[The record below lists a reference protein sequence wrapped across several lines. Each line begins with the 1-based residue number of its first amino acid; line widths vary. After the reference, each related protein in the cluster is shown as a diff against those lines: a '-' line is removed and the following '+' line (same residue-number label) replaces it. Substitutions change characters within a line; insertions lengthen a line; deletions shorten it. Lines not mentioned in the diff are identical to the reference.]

1 MLRQVLML
9 LVAVNPVITVITAA
23 KIAKESAD
31 SLVVIS
37 SIGKTETSQT
47 GMLSVCETFHYGFG
61 KEIEFNHT
69 LSKTAEAEKL

>member
-1 MLRQVLML
+1 ML

-23 KIAKESAD
+23 KIAKEPAD

-47 GMLSVCETFHYGFG
+47 GICQFVRLSSLDLGRR
-61 KEIEFNHT
+61 
-69 LSKTAEAEKL
+69 

>member
-1 MLRQVLML
+1 MLHQVLML

-23 KIAKESAD
+23 KIAKEPAD

-47 GMLSVCETFHYGFG
+47 GICQFERLSSLDLGRR
-61 KEIEFNHT
+61 
-69 LSKTAEAEKL
+69 